1 MHCNSL
7 MPDYQS
13 AYRKFYS
20 CETVLVKITNDILWA
35 MEHQKILSLVCID
48 LSAAFDTVDHEIL
61 IQVLQNK
68 YGITGTVLQ
77 WYKSYIKPRGFKV
90 NIHDDYSDEIELPF
104 AVAQGSCTGPY
115 CSYYIV
121 VEYSTLY

>member
-1 MHCNSL
+1 MKLSLKALEKTALDQLMMHCNSL

-20 CETVLVKITNDILWA
+20 CKTVLVKIMNDILWA

-48 LSAAFDTVDHEIL
+48 LSAAFNTVDHEIL
-61 IQVLQNK
+61 LQVLRNQ

-77 WYKSYIKPRGFKV
+77 
-90 NIHDDYSDEIELPF
+90 
-104 AVAQGSCTGPY
+104 
-115 CSYYIV
+115 
-121 VEYSTLY
+121 

>member
-1 MHCNSL
+1 MKHCDSL

-20 CETVLVKITNDILWA
+20 CETVLVKLVNDILWA

-61 IQVLQNK
+61 DQVLKMSMGLMEQCCS
-68 YGITGTVLQ
+68 GI
-77 WYKSYIKPRGFKV
+77 KHI
-90 NIHDDYSDEIELPF
+90 SDPE
-104 AVAQGSCTGPY
+104 ASR
-115 CSYYIV
+115 
-121 VEYSTLY
+121 

>member
-1 MHCNSL
+1 M
-7 MPDYQS
+7 
-13 AYRKFYS
+13 
-20 CETVLVKITNDILWA
+20 VKITNGILWA

-48 LSAAFDTVDHEIL
+48 LSAAFNMVDHEIL
-61 IQVLQNK
+61 EQVLQNQ

-77 WYKSYIKPRGFKV
+77 WYKTYIRPRGFKV

-115 CSYYIV
+115 LFVLYCSTV
-121 VEYSTLY
+121 HCTKTNSCARLFQ